1 MSSHHKSSPRVSLF
15 CAAALKPALES
26 LGLESLSTEIGAT
39 VDIVYASTNVLVQR
53 IDAGALPDVMI
64 GMSASLQALA
74 ASGVLAAG
82 TIVPLA
88 KSGIGIAACPGRK
101 QPDISTVRT
110 LAGTLTAAGSVAY
123 SRNSP
128 SGLYFQTLITK
139 LGIADEVNSR
149 ATLIDH
155 GPTAAAVI
163 DGRADLAV
171 QQISELLHVPG
182 ARVIGPLPDS
192 VQHYTNFA
200 IASTAP
206 AARKPA
212 AKALTRFLLTGPQ
225 AKTAYADS
233 GLEVS

>member
-1 MSSHHKSSPRVSLF
+1 MHSDDNGSPRVSLF
-15 CAAALKPALES
+15 CAAALKSAVES

-39 VDIVYASTNVLVQR
+39 VDIIYASTNLLVQR

-64 GMSASLQALA
+64 GMSGSLQALA
-74 ASGVLAAG
+74 TSGILAPG

-88 KSGIGIAACPGRK
+88 KSGIGIAASPGRK

-139 LGIADEVNSR
+139 LGIAEEVNSR

-182 ARVIGPLPDS
+182 ARVIGPLPDP
-192 VQHYTNFA
+192 VQHYTSFS
-200 IASTAP
+200 IALAAP
-206 AARKPA
+206 AAGKPA
-212 AKALTRFLLTGPQ
+212 AEALIRFLTGPR
-225 AKTAYADS
+225 ARTAYAGA

>member
-1 MSSHHKSSPRVSLF
+1 MSSDDNGSPRVSLF
-15 CAAALKPALES
+15 CAAALKSAVES

-39 VDIVYASTNVLVQR
+39 VDITYASTNVLVQR
-53 IDAGALPDVMI
+53 IDGGARPDVMI
-64 GMSASLQALA
+64 GMSGSLQALA
-74 ASGVLAAG
+74 TLGVLVPG

-88 KSGIGIAACPGRK
+88 KSGIGIAASPDRE

-192 VQHYTNFA
+192 VQHYTDFSVA
-200 IASTAP
+200 LTTP
-206 AARKPA
+206 AAGKSA
-212 AKALTRFLLTGPQ
+212 AEALTRFLTGPQ
-225 AKTAYADS
+225 AKTAYADA
-233 GLEVS
+233 GLDVS